1 MSSSPPTNLPSANNP
16 AAPTSPGPPIST
28 PLPFDPTEA
37 PSQLAPIHVQPRPT
51 HPAPYSAPYSAP
63 AGPAQQR
70 RRRSTTTQRPRTA
83 SVVHDLRGDMPTA
96 AVTTPSTTGPQAG
109 VGTPDVER
117 SASGTFGSGFGGA
130 SDFGGVGGGG
140 RRRSHTVSVTM
151 PARQA
156 RAESRAQT
164 QTRERRGSSPVGYR
178 VGEEGRQH
186 ELSDEMVG
194 VLDCVDPQVATMN
207 HLQNMTNSVMFP
219 YLPSVWSRRPDI
231 RLSPDS
237 SDESLAPLQPSQPA
251 QGDAHPVP
259 PAPGTRFRSASASSR
274 RGSLSLSLGR
284 LITIT
289 GRGRQEEEEGGVK
302 SAPAGGGWEG
312 AHPLAIPEEEPAPT
326 MDDSALDTAT

>member
-1 MSSSPPTNLPSANNP
+1 
-16 AAPTSPGPPIST
+16 
-28 PLPFDPTEA
+28 
-37 PSQLAPIHVQPRPT
+37 
-51 HPAPYSAPYSAP
+51 
-63 AGPAQQR
+63 
-70 RRRSTTTQRPRTA
+70 
-83 SVVHDLRGDMPTA
+83 MPTA
-96 AVTTPSTTGPQAG
+96 AVTTPSTAGPHAG

-117 SASGTFGSGFGGA
+117 SASLAGFG
-130 SDFGGVGGGG
+130 GGGG

-156 RAESRAQT
+156 RAESRVQTQT

-237 SDESLAPLQPSQPA
+237 SDESLAPLQPQPSQPSQS
-251 QGDAHPVP
+251 QGDGHPVP

-284 LITIT
+284 LIT
-289 GRGRQEEEEGGVK
+289 GRGRGEEEEGGVK

-312 AHPLAIPEEEPAPT
+312 EGAHPLAIPEEEPAPAPT
-326 MDDSALDTAT
+326 MDDSALDTATSKTTTQPPTALSKPSHSR